1 MPGLGWEGQV
11 ELTILMSD
19 VERIGKVSKFENTRE
34 SFPEKLDKA
43 FGKATGYHCRII
55 RGALPA
61 GRFVV

>member
-1 MPGLGWEGQV
+1 M

-43 FGKATGYHCRII
+43 FGKATGYRCRII
-55 RGALPA
+55 RGVLPA